1 MKKSGFEEKIKE
13 AMMDETKDIKV
24 SQDLMDQMMSQRNK
38 TWKEKLNSFLN
49 KEVEIPLVP
58 VLVGIM
64 GLFIITF
71 IPKEIFSHTNTRM
84 IDIGTSRI
92 IIREMDEVVYHED

>member
-1 MKKSGFEEKIKE
+1 MDRKCFEEKIKE
-13 AMMDETKDIKV
+13 AMIDETKDIKI
-24 SQDLMDQMMSQRNK
+24 SPDLMGRIMSQRSK

-49 KEVEIPLVP
+49 KEIEIPLVP
-58 VLVGIM
+58 VLVGVM
-64 GLFIITF
+64 GLFIITI

-92 IIREMDEVVYHED
+92 IIREVDEVAYNED